1 MPVVESYEQL
11 KSMVM
16 EDTVLSHG
24 AVYLLVLA
32 DQLSPGVYP
41 FQRTERWGQT
51 QEEDRECFKRLY
63 EKEGLSTYDI
73 GQLTSWHQ
81 ATIATH
87 VELIDRRRVSKLHR
101 EANELKKTKETLYF
115 KTDKLNITDEGKEIG
130 IGFPHIKF
138 TMHMPKEEKC
148 DISLFFSRP
157 SYLGYIIE
165 PGIELFYS
173 PSRGH
178 VGLTVDGFMAKYI
191 DYTVE
196 LFQNVMGSIGLDD
209 VLLVER

>member
-63 EKEGLSTYDI
+63 EKEGLSTHD
-73 GQLTSWHQ
+73 
-81 ATIATH
+81 
-87 VELIDRRRVSKLHR
+87 HR